1 VRQEGPSASPSGQPA
16 SGSARGDWLREPD
29 RRGSRAARTSF
40 RVGVSALAGVI
51 GLVLAGALWNWAY
64 APTVGWDVTAVI
76 FCAWIWLVIWPMSA
90 VDTSAKA
97 RSEDPNRP
105 TSDLLM
111 LTACVASIGAIGI
124 VLVGAHAT
132 GGVTAEMLAGLGL
145 ISIAV
150 SWLTVHT
157 IFTLKYAVLYYEGPE
172 GGVDFHQD
180 EQPCYRDFAYMAVT
194 VGMTFQVAD
203 TDLSA
208 TSLRA
213 AVLRH
218 ALLSYLFGAVILAA
232 TINLIAGLG
241 SAGGG

>member
-1 VRQEGPSASPSGQPA
+1 MAGQAP
-16 SGSARGDWLREPD
+16 GEWLRRPD
-29 RRGSRAARTSF
+29 RRAAPVARTSV
-40 RVGVSALAGVI
+40 RVGISVAAGIVV
-51 GLVLAGALWNWAY
+51 LVPAGALWNWAY
-64 APTVGWDVTAVI
+64 APTVGWDVAAVV
-76 FCAWIWLVIWPMSA
+76 FCTWIWLVIWPMNA
-90 VDTSAKA
+90 ADTAAKA
-97 RSEDPNRP
+97 RSEDPNR
-105 TSDLLM
+105 TISDIIM

-124 VLVGAHAT
+124 VVVGAHASS
-132 GGVTAEMLAGLGL
+132 GATAEMLAALSL
-145 ISIAV
+145 ASVAV

-157 IFTLKYAVLYYEGPE
+157 IYTLRYALLYYEGAE

-180 EQPCYRDFAYMAVT
+180 DPPCYRDFAYMAIT

-203 TDLSA
+203 TDLHT

-241 SAGGG
+241 NARGG

>member
-1 VRQEGPSASPSGQPA
+1 MSGE
-16 SGSARGDWLREPD
+16 WLRRPG
-29 RRGSRAARTSF
+29 RGAPAVARTSV
-40 RVGVSALAGVI
+40 RVGISAAAGVVV
-51 GLVLAGALWNWAY
+51 LVLAGALWNWAY
-64 APTVGWDVTAVI
+64 APTVGWDVAAVV

-90 VDTSAKA
+90 TETAAEAK
-97 RSEDPNRP
+97 SVDPNRAI
-105 TSDLLM
+105 SDILM

-124 VLVGAHAT
+124 VVVGAHAA
-132 GGVTAEMLAGLGL
+132 GGVAAEMLAALSL
-145 ISIAV
+145 ASVAV

-157 IFTLKYAVLYYEGPE
+157 IFTLRYALLYYEGAE

-180 EQPCYRDFAYMAVT
+180 EPPSYRDFAYMAMT

-203 TDLSA
+203 TDLHA

-241 SAGGG
+241 NARAG